1 MSRDQKKESQ
11 SRVERESDTSAL
23 EKSSSSDEATFS
35 VISEDSD
42 DLFSIPLCERQRR
55 LVILASFDLQKED
68 AFLAVSTL
76 KNPRVIPAVR
86 HSTASRVL
94 KIPE

>member
-1 MSRDQKKESQ
+1 MSRDQKKESL

-35 VISEDSD
+35 VISEDLD
-42 DLFSIPLCERQRR
+42 DLFSIPLCERQR

-76 KNPRVIPAVR
+76 KNP
-86 HSTASRVL
+86 
-94 KIPE
+94 

>member
-1 MSRDQKKESQ
+1 MSRDQKKESW

-35 VISEDSD
+35 VISEDLD

-76 KNPRVIPAVR
+76 KNP
-86 HSTASRVL
+86 
-94 KIPE
+94 